1 LRVPAIKECHERIVW
16 TVGAKAILAALA
28 LALRSDCPIFVSEEV
43 LHAAKVLPNTA
54 ETQPTEQDVRK
65 WLENLGD
72 EDLGKYKM

>member
-1 LRVPAIKECHERIVW
+1 MSSCRSARIYPR
-16 TVGAKAILAALA
+16 TLTRLSGLLCCELAQ
-28 LALRSDCPIFVSEEV
+28 ALRSGCPIFVSEEV